1 MVKKRGFFHLN
12 VKKWSLF
19 ALIGIFLFATAL
31 PQTVSADAVAGDSV
45 VTLGADLTQEQRQ
58 SILQEMKADSGV
70 ETIDVSIDD
79 IRKYLQGGTG
89 GSGNSGGGDNNAYS
103 SAKITLAEKGTGI
116 RVKANNVT
124 RVSEQMYA
132 NALLTAGVT
141 DAEVYVTSPK
151 PVTGTA
157 ALTGIMM
164 AFEKVSNTEISQE
177 QREVANEEMNRTSE
191 LGEKIGDKDK
201 AAQFMTEVK
210 ENIADKKPQSK
221 EEVRDIV
228 VNVAG
233 DLNINLNNQDI
244 TNITNVMYNF
254 SQLDIDWKSFGDQL
268 DKLKGQLEGLVNSE
282 EAQGWFDQFT
292 AWLSDLFSSLADSFS
307 SK

>member
-1 MVKKRGFFHLN
+1 M
-12 VKKWSLF
+12 KKWSLF

>member
-1 MVKKRGFFHLN
+1 MN

>member
-1 MVKKRGFFHLN
+1 M
-12 VKKWSLF
+12 
-19 ALIGIFLFATAL
+19 
-31 PQTVSADAVAGDSV
+31 
-45 VTLGADLTQEQRQ
+45 
-58 SILQEMKADSGV
+58 

-79 IRKYLQGGTG
+79 IRTYLQGGTG
-89 GSGNSGGGDNNAYS
+89 GTGSSGGGDNKAYS

-177 QREVANEEMNRTSE
+177 QRQVANEEMVRTSE
-191 LGEKIGDKDK
+191 LGQKIGDKDK

-210 ENIADKKPQSK
+210 EKIAEKKPESK

-268 DKLKGQLEGLVNSE
+268 DKLKGQLENLVNSE
-282 EAQGWFDQFT
+282 EAQGWFDEFM
-292 AWLSDLFSSLADSFS
+292 AWLGDLFSSIADAFS
-307 SK
+307 GK

>member
-1 MVKKRGFFHLN
+1 MN

-268 DKLKGQLEGLVNSE
+268 DKLKGQWKVWSTPRKPKAGLINSRL
-282 EAQGWFDQFT
+282 G
-292 AWLSDLFSSLADSFS
+292 
-307 SK
+307 

>member
-1 MVKKRGFFHLN
+1 MNL
-12 VKKWSLF
+12 KKWSRF
-19 ALIGIFLFATAL
+19 ALIGLFLFAVTL

-58 SILQEMKADSGV
+58 SLLQEMNVDPDV

-79 IRKYLQGGTG
+79 IRTYLQGGTG
-89 GSGNSGGGDNNAYS
+89 GTGSSGGGDNKAYS

-116 RVKANNVT
+116 RVKAHNVT

-164 AFEKVSNTEISQE
+164 AFEKVSNKEISQE
-177 QREVANEEMNRTSE
+177 QRQVANEEMLRTSE
-191 LGEKIGDKDK
+191 LGQKIGDKDK

-210 ENIADKKPQSK
+210 EQIAEKKPESK
-221 EEVRDIV
+221 EEVRDIII
-228 VNVAG
+228 NVAG

-254 SQLDIDWKSFGDQL
+254 SQLDIDWNSFGDQL
-268 DKLKGQLEGLVNSE
+268 NKLKGQLENLVNSE
-282 EAQGWFDQFT
+282 EAQGWFDQFM
-292 AWLSDLFSSLADSFS
+292 AWLSDLFDSIANAFS
-307 SK
+307 GK

>member
-1 MVKKRGFFHLN
+1 MN
-12 VKKWSLF
+12 MKKWSLF
-19 ALIGIFLFATAL
+19 ALIGIFLFAAAL

-58 SILQEMKADSGV
+58 SLLQEMEADSGV

-79 IRKYLQGGTG
+79 IRTYLQGGTG
-89 GSGNSGGGDNNAYS
+89 GTGSSGGGDNKAYS

-177 QREVANEEMNRTSE
+177 QRQVANEEMVRTSE
-191 LGEKIGDKDK
+191 LGQKIGDKDK

-210 ENIADKKPQSK
+210 EKIAEKKPESK

-268 DKLKGQLEGLVNSE
+268 DKLKGQLENLVNSE
-282 EAQGWFDQFT
+282 EAQGWFDEFM
-292 AWLSDLFSSLADSFS
+292 AWLGDLFSSIADAFS
-307 SK
+307 GK